1 MNFKNSL
8 FTLALFLSL
17 STGAFSQLSISGF
30 DALGAAPATS
40 DLILITD
47 VSDTTASA
55 NGTSKKL
62 TVNELFS
69 DPVFVGDISLRD
81 STTATSAKI
90 YKTYTDASNG
100 EWLSL
105 DWATTN
111 IATIKTTG
119 NGTGAVTPRAL
130 RLESLNKRFLHQG
143 GAGLYNTFLGNDSG
157 NYSVSGE
164 GNTGI
169 GLQAAKGLTSGTYN
183 TAIGIFA
190 LEDET
195 TGSFS
200 TAVGRSALASQNGAT
215 YNTAVG
221 RQAGALLSTGS
232 YNTILGALA
241 LDAETTGSSNIA
253 IGHQA
258 LGNQNGVSGSVAIG
272 HQAGLALFSGGQNTI
287 VGYAAL
293 DAETTGANNVAF
305 GFSALGGQNG
315 ATYNTAV
322 GRSAGLLLSTGS
334 NNTILG
340 GLAGDNLTT
349 GGSNIIIGASVDAQ
363 SATASGQISIGN
375 LIFGTAVGTGTT
387 ASTGNVGIGVVAPIT
402 KLDVKGDVA
411 VKNGTSAVEQTI
423 YNTYTD
429 ASNYEGLEIG
439 FKDSLNVATI
449 KTTAN
454 GTGTVRPIVFATGGT
469 ERIRINAN
477 GKIGVGT
484 TVPTYLYQQD
494 TANGTENWI
503 GVRQAAQALWSMGLK
518 AGSGTFHVRSGN
530 AGSEIDHM
538 SITYTTGNVGIGD
551 PTPSYK
557 LDVAGDSIFGDN
569 SNGIAIRFHDVHGG
583 SVSAGIGSF
592 SSNSSVKEL
601 AFYVASTTENQAMR
615 INYLGNVGIGTT
627 SPGSKLDVAGGVTLR
642 DRSAMTLTAAQS
654 KIWSQSGE
662 MKVIDAAGNITTI
675 SPHPQE
681 LMDVLGVTGAAKT
694 LGMDYTIPESGKAV
708 AQPKARWLE
717 WYVEIDHSTGQ
728 WEKKNFNSTITES
741 GQSDTLIK

>member
-105 DWATTN
+105 DWATAN
-111 IATIKTTG
+111 VATITTTA
-119 NGTGAVTPRAL
+119 NGTGTVRNLSLQPSAGNVGIRNAAPATPLDVVGTIRSSVISAGN
-130 RLESLNKRFLHQG
+130 SLSL
-143 GAGLYNTFLGNDSG
+143 
-157 NYSVSGE
+157 
-164 GNTGI
+164 
-169 GLQAAKGLTSGTYN
+169 AADNSNATITS
-183 TAIGIFA
+183 
-190 LEDET
+190 
-195 TGSFS
+195 
-200 TAVGRSALASQNGAT
+200 
-215 YNTAVG
+215 
-221 RQAGALLSTGS
+221 STGM
-232 YNTILGALA
+232 IL
-241 LDAETTGSSNIA
+241 
-253 IGHQA
+253 
-258 LGNQNGVSGSVAIG
+258 
-272 HQAGLALFSGGQNTI
+272 
-287 VGYAAL
+287 
-293 DAETTGANNVAF
+293 
-305 GFSALGGQNG
+305 
-315 ATYNTAV
+315 
-322 GRSAGLLLSTGS
+322 
-334 NNTILG
+334 
-340 GLAGDNLTT
+340 
-349 GGSNIIIGASVDAQ
+349 Q
-363 SATASGQISIGN
+363 SATAANLYIRSGNTSGEV
-375 LIFGTAVGTGTT
+375 LINDSNARDVLIAGGG
-387 ASTGNVGIGVVAPIT
+387 GNVGIGEATPVA
-402 KLDVKGDVA
+402 KLDVKGDFYL
-411 VKNGTSAVEQTI
+411 KNSTSAVEQTI
-423 YNTYTD
+423 FNTYTD

-469 ERIRINAN
+469 ERIRINAD

-538 SITYTTGNVGIGD
+538 SIAYTTGNVGIGD

-592 SSNSSVKEL
+592 SSNSAVKEL

-741 GQSDTLIK
+741 GQSDNLIK